1 MWGKRNINFI
11 KIYSKTISL
20 NTKKKKKQKWNKI
33 NKMKI

>member
-20 NTKKKKKQKWNKI
+20 NTKKKKNRSGIK
-33 NKMKI
+33 